1 MRKVCKGQ
9 RIPHL
14 RGVRNGHWRLRCPM
28 SHSQRAAQGGGAF
41 PRPVSLWGSHAG
53 WSCPHVG
60 GGSTHSPCSFSAQS
74 AQGVPDSCSC
84 SVPWGSRRLSPPASW
99 PHLRKQPGVWRIA
112 LDISGVLCCQP
123 ESSWTDVQAGLSGRG
138 WEVSAPLA
146 LQSLA
151 TISSLQPSQ
160 GSPGQVHSR
169 TAF

>member
-1 MRKVCKGQ
+1 MSHVTQPEGGPGR
-9 RIPHL
+9 
-14 RGVRNGHWRLRCPM
+14 RGVPQACQPLGVPCRVVLPPCR
-28 SHSQRAAQGGGAF
+28 
-41 PRPVSLWGSHAG
+41 
-53 WSCPHVG
+53 

-112 LDISGVLCCQP
+112 LDISGLLCCQP